1 MTTVDTASSEQSF
14 KDHFS
19 GHSRSYAEFR
29 PTYPESLFGFLAD
42 CCARRQ
48 LAWDCAT
55 GNGQAAW
62 ALTQYFEQVI
72 GTDASEAQI
81 RSAKSKPGIE
91 FHVAR
96 AEESGLDDNSIDLI
110 TVAQALHW
118 FDIASFF
125 DEAQRVL
132 APGGVLAV
140 WSYERCFVDPDCDL
154 LINELYADIL
164 RSYWPPERKLVEE
177 GYQSIELP
185 MPSITPPEF
194 AMEIDWTAE
203 EMLGYLRTWSASRRY
218 LMDKGSDPVALIE
231 GRLLEA
237 WGAGTRQVSWPLN
250 LKIGRA

>member
-1 MTTVDTASSEQSF
+1 MTTVDTASSEQTC

-29 PTYPESLFGFLAD
+29 PTYPESLFSFLAD

-55 GNGQAAW
+55 GNGQAAR
-62 ALTQYFEQVI
+62 ALTEYFEQVI

-81 RSAKSKPGIE
+81 QSAKSKPGIE

-96 AEESGLDDNSIDLI
+96 AEESALDDNSIDLI

-154 LINELYADIL
+154 LLKELYADIL

-177 GYQSIELP
+177 GYQGIELP
-185 MPSITPPEF
+185 MSSIAPPEF
-194 AMEIDWTAE
+194 AMQIDWMAA

-218 LMDKGSDPVALIE
+218 LMDKGSDPLSLIE

-237 WGAGTRQVSWPLN
+237 WGAGSRQVSWPLN